1 MSELKGQLLGI
12 VLVVAVFGAVSTVLI
27 EAFKNAGNKIAKKI
41 EDVDNLTNKENEK
54 SKSKYNFINILK
66 Y

>member
-41 EDVDNLTNKENEK
+41 EDVDNLNQKENEK
-54 SKSKYNFINILK
+54 SKSKYNFINLLK